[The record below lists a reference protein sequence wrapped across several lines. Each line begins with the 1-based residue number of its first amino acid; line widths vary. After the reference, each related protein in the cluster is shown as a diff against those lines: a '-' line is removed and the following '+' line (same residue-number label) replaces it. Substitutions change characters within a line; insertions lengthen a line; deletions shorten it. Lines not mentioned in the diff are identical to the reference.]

1 MSYRRGFQLCK
12 IYRLKCIGAHMLKL
26 KNNLKPIQDGGYY
39 FSFKLSSFSSLGKL
53 LSLVNYSIQI

>member
-26 KNNLKPIQDGGYY
+26 KNNLKPIKDGGYY
-39 FSFKLSSFSSLGKL
+39 FYSTLHFQALE
-53 LSLVNYSIQI
+53 NYFY